1 MSMPPT
7 FFNIML
13 HFVVYFVEEVE
24 PRGPVQARWLYL
36 LEMYMKDLK
45 DFAQQKP
52 ILRHH
57 GWGYLAKDSK
67 EVFLL
72 WEVVIIGRSR
82 KEECI

>member
-1 MSMPPT
+1 MPPT

-45 DFAQQKP
+45 NDVGQKTYLEGSMDEV
-52 ILRHH
+52 IWQRRHFFCE
-57 GWGYLAKDSK
+57 K
-67 EVFLL
+67 LL
-72 WEVVIIGRSR
+72 TLVDLE
-82 KEECI
+82 KKNA

>member
-45 DFAQQKP
+45 NVVGQKP
-52 ILRHH
+52 ILKVAWMRLF
-57 GWGYLAKDSK
+57 GKGDISF
-67 EVFLL
+67 V
-72 WEVVIIGRSR
+72 RS
-82 KEECI
+82 C